1 MKNKTMTRSS
11 ITLSGP
17 IETAMKQGI
26 KHYRREITQKNEHN
40 FEHFN
45 PQLRNVVFA
54 DAAYN
59 VKVDGCDTSSHQSR
73 CDSTAHSTRPLTQK
87 AQA

>member
-26 KHYRREITQKNEHN
+26 KHYWHDITQKNEHN

-59 VKVDGCDTSSHQSR
+59 VKVHGCDT
-73 CDSTAHSTRPLTQK
+73 
-87 AQA
+87 

>member
-1 MKNKTMTRSS
+1 MTRSG

-26 KHYRREITQKNEHN
+26 KHYWHEITQKNEHN

-45 PQLRNVVFA
+45 PQLRNVVLA

-59 VKVDGCDTSSHQSR
+59 VNVHGRDTSSHHSR
-73 CDSTAHSTRPLTQK
+73 RDSTVHSTRPLTQK
-87 AQA
+87 AQV